1 MCCFINKYIFIDFDE
16 ETADDK
22 DIDMGIY
29 YGHSE
34 GNSIILLTKFLI
46 NEIVEVDRDARQLLE
61 MSREQRLRHGDTVK
75 GIGAFEQHTKV
86 HILILILILYIVIY
100 DYEYSRDLVVM

>member
-1 MCCFINKYIFIDFDE
+1 MCNISLAIISTDFDE

-34 GNSIILLTKFLI
+34 GNSEMTEHVFICWIVHTHACMRARTHTHTHTHVHKHKFG
-46 NEIVEVDRDARQLLE
+46 VV
-61 MSREQRLRHGDTVK
+61 G
-75 GIGAFEQHTKV
+75 
-86 HILILILILYIVIY
+86 YICNTYVTCFICKNFGKY
-100 DYEYSRDLVVM
+100 ITISS

>member
-1 MCCFINKYIFIDFDE
+1 MISADFDE

-34 GNSIILLTKFLI
+34 GNGILSHWLNLSA
-46 NEIVEVDRDARQLLE
+46 EIH
-61 MSREQRLRHGDTVK
+61 M
-75 GIGAFEQHTKV
+75 
-86 HILILILILYIVIY
+86 
-100 DYEYSRDLVVM
+100 

>member
-1 MCCFINKYIFIDFDE
+1 MCNICSCIILSTDFDE

-34 GNSIILLTKFLI
+34 GN
-46 NEIVEVDRDARQLLE
+46 
-61 MSREQRLRHGDTVK
+61 G
-75 GIGAFEQHTKV
+75 
-86 HILILILILYIVIY
+86 
-100 DYEYSRDLVVM
+100 

>member
-1 MCCFINKYIFIDFDE
+1 MYSYLQVYMHVRTYVYTTCTDFDE

-34 GNSIILLTKFLI
+34 GNVMI
-46 NEIVEVDRDARQLLE
+46 NPLSNFDCCI
-61 MSREQRLRHGDTVK
+61 S
-75 GIGAFEQHTKV
+75 
-86 HILILILILYIVIY
+86 
-100 DYEYSRDLVVM
+100 

>member
-1 MCCFINKYIFIDFDE
+1 MAYIYKRYIHTDFDE

-34 GNSIILLTKFLI
+34 GNVKQFCCLI
-46 NEIVEVDRDARQLLE
+46 FD
-61 MSREQRLRHGDTVK
+61 
-75 GIGAFEQHTKV
+75 
-86 HILILILILYIVIY
+86 
-100 DYEYSRDLVVM
+100 